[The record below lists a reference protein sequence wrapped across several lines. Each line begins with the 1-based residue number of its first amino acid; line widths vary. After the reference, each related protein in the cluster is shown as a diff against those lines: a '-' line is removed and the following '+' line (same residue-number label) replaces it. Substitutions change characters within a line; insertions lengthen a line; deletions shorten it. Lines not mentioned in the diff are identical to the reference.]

1 MTDKVINIFNKEP
14 VDTTVD
20 QSEVNEVID
29 SISEM
34 KDSIQDIIV
43 IISTNDDEM
52 LIKSSNITR
61 ETAYFLLGLAQL
73 NALTQ

>member
-14 VDTTVD
+14 VETTVD

-29 SISEM
+29 SVLEM
-34 KDSIQDIIV
+34 RDSIQDIII

-52 LIKSSNITR
+52 LIKSSNLTR